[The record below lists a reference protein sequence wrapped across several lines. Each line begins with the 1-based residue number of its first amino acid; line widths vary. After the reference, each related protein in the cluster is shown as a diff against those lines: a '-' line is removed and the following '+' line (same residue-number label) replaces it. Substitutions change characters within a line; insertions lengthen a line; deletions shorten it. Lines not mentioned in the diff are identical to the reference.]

1 MFYTQLFM
9 SKRGPLAK
17 IWLAAH
23 WEKKITKAHV
33 YECNLE
39 TTVKDILSPKMKIAL
54 RTSGHLLLGVVRIY
68 SRKAKYLL
76 ADCNEAVVKI
86 KIAFR
91 PGITDLSED
100 NLEAPYKAITLV
112 EDFRDFESQLP
123 DVNAIEVTEH
133 FTLNQSR
140 TEEITLKED
149 YGNNFLIYDDNFG
162 DDHFRQGG
170 HFDDSVRI
178 STDESLLPSIESLT
192 EDRLKADGFGD
203 EEGGFDI
210 LDFVLDGENP
220 LIADVLA
227 EDVGVAIPEPLL
239 DENNNADRE
248 NPASDKPAEDAPTL
262 QETTLLADEE
272 EGFALEPVTMT
283 PNLERK
289 RGKRKRKLVVDETK
303 ELSSET
309 IRDQIT
315 DCTDIT
321 STLDIAP
328 PTKSLMKWKETGGA
342 DKLFSQ
348 PGFSLM
354 SSQLQKLFP
363 RDLLP
368 GNLKGYGNDE
378 EQERE
383 EMRKQ
388 QKDKKLDDT
397 VILMEDLSHL
407 DVSEMQKST
416 RLSIDHTPLSRDL
429 NRHHAESES
438 EAGVSETQ
446 TALLDMPSE
455 DSMLV
460 NPSMGQERE
469 LDQSLTQM
477 EKAQA
482 ALDGQDFEERKLN
495 KRIQHLLH
503 TLQKQDHSGCTA
515 FNLQELCRNETRK
528 HAAATF
534 FCFLVLKKQNA
545 IELTQIKPYDA
556 IIATPGPNFYK
567 KKKNFKK

>member
-1 MFYTQLFM
+1 MIQ
-9 SKRGPLAK
+9 
-17 IWLAAH
+17 
-23 WEKKITKAHV
+23 E
-33 YECNLE
+33 
-39 TTVKDILSPKMKIAL
+39 VKQ
-54 RTSGHLLLGVVRIY
+54 
-68 SRKAKYLL
+68 
-76 ADCNEAVVKI
+76 NEN
-86 KIAFR
+86 
-91 PGITDLSED
+91 DS
-100 NLEAPYKAITLV
+100 
-112 EDFRDFESQLP
+112 
-123 DVNAIEVTEH
+123 AIEVTEH

-203 EEGGFDI
+203 EEGGCDI
-210 LDFVLDGENP
+210 L
-220 LIADVLA
+220 
-227 EDVGVAIPEPLL
+227 
-239 DENNNADRE
+239 DRE

-397 VILMEDLSHL
+397 
-407 DVSEMQKST
+407 
-416 RLSIDHTPLSRDL
+416 
-429 NRHHAESES
+429 
-438 EAGVSETQ
+438 
-446 TALLDMPSE
+446 
-455 DSMLV
+455 
-460 NPSMGQERE
+460 GQ
-469 LDQSLTQM
+469 S
-477 EKAQA
+477 
-482 ALDGQDFEERKLN
+482 
-495 KRIQHLLH
+495 
-503 TLQKQDHSGCTA
+503 S
-515 FNLQELCRNETRK
+515 
-528 HAAATF
+528 
-534 FCFLVLKKQNA
+534 
-545 IELTQIKPYDA
+545 
-556 IIATPGPNFYK
+556 
-567 KKKNFKK
+567 